1 MSLTIAFA
9 GKGSAGKT
17 TLLPSLLNT
26 AAELRPDERR
36 LVVDVDPHQ
45 SLTSILGHGGCTTVG
60 QLRSA
65 YERQL
70 LTGAALRQDETR
82 EAFLET
88 RMGQE
93 ALLTTPAYDFLAL
106 GRWEL
111 AGSQCTPNRVMARAL
126 DVMLRRYDLALLD
139 NEAGVEHIGR
149 YAGVPLDALVIVAT
163 PARLSLDVAGR
174 IWESATRLR
183 ESPRLGF
190 LLLNRV
196 REGDL
201 ARPHVLDAL
210 TLFDQAGV
218 HILGAVSEAGDEPH
232 TLPPDDP
239 WHQQLPAIWRKLL
252 TTARAAALIGALASA
267 KQPVLAYGSSKQN
280 DHGGQAHQ
288 PVSLLGSKM

>member
-1 MSLTIAFA
+1 MSVTIAFA

-26 AAELRPDERR
+26 AAALRPHERR

-45 SLTSILGHGGCTTVG
+45 SLTGILGHTGCLTVG
-60 QLRSA
+60 QLRST
-65 YERQL
+65 YERQI
-70 LTGAALRQDETR
+70 LTGAALRQEETR
-82 EAFLET
+82 EAFLEA

-106 GRWEL
+106 GQWEL

-126 DVMLRRYDLALLD
+126 AVMLARYDLALLD

-183 ESPRLGF
+183 EAPRLGF

-196 REGDL
+196 REGDM
-201 ARPHVLDAL
+201 ARPHVADAL

-218 HILGAVSEAGDEPH
+218 HFLGAVSEADDEPH
-232 TLPPDDP
+232 MLPAGDP
-239 WHQQLPAIWRKLL
+239 WHQQLAPLWSNLIAKTR
-252 TTARAAALIGALASA
+252 TAALISSMVAA
-267 KQPVLAYGSSKQN
+267 KRPVEAAGR
-280 DHGGQAHQ
+280 
-288 PVSLLGSKM
+288 

>member
-1 MSLTIAFA
+1 MSITIAFA

-26 AAELRPDERR
+26 ATELRPDERR

-45 SLTSILGHGGCTTVG
+45 SLTGILGHDGCMTVG
-60 QLRSA
+60 RLRSA

-70 LTGAALRQDETR
+70 LTGVELRQDETR
-82 EAFLET
+82 EAFLEA

-93 ALLTTPAYDFLAL
+93 ALLPTPGYDFLAL
-106 GRWEL
+106 GQWEL
-111 AGSQCTPNRVMARAL
+111 AGSQCTPNRVMTRAL
-126 DVMLRRYDLALLD
+126 AVMLGRYDLALLD

-149 YAGVPLDALVIVAT
+149 YASVPLDALVIVAT

-183 ESPRLGF
+183 ETPRLGV

-196 REGDL
+196 HPGDM

-210 TLFDQAGV
+210 ARFDQAGV
-218 HILGAVSEAGDEPH
+218 HLLGTVSEADDEPH
-232 TLPPDDP
+232 TLPADHP
-239 WHQQLPAIWRKLL
+239 WHQQLAPLWRTLL
-252 TTARAAALIGALASA
+252 TQVRATSLISSVRLNEHNRIASGGN
-267 KQPVLAYGSSKQN
+267 VSSITRQEMM
-280 DHGGQAHQ
+280 
-288 PVSLLGSKM
+288 S

>member
-1 MSLTIAFA
+1 MSVTIAFA
-9 GKGSAGKT
+9 GKGSSGKT
-17 TLLPSLLNT
+17 TLLPSLLT
-26 AAELRPDERR
+26 AAATARPDERR

-45 SLTSILGHGGCTTVG
+45 SLTGILGHDGCMTVG
-60 QLRSA
+60 RLRSA

-82 EAFLET
+82 EVFLEA

-93 ALLTTPAYDFLAL
+93 ALLTTPSYDFLAL
-106 GRWEL
+106 GQWEL

-126 DVMLRRYDLALLD
+126 AVTLGRYDLALLD

-183 ESPRLGF
+183 EAPRLGF

-196 REGDL
+196 RPGDL
-201 ARPHVLDAL
+201 ARPHVANAL
-210 TLFDQAGV
+210 SLFDQVG
-218 HILGAVSEAGDEPH
+218 IRYLGAISEADDEPH
-232 TLPPDDP
+232 TLAAGDA
-239 WHQQLPAIWRKLL
+239 WHQQLTPIWSKLL
-252 TTARAAALIGALASA
+252 TQTRAAALIGTMLRA
-267 KQPVLAYGSSKQN
+267 KS
-280 DHGGQAHQ
+280 
-288 PVSLLGSKM
+288 SLLAQGSQEAAITGG

>member
-1 MSLTIAFA
+1 MSVTIAFA

-26 AAELRPDERR
+26 AAALRPHERR

-45 SLTSILGHGGCTTVG
+45 SLTGILGHTGCLTVG

-70 LTGAALRQDETR
+70 LTGLELRQDETR
-82 EAFLET
+82 EAFLEA

-106 GRWEL
+106 GQWEL

-126 DVMLRRYDLALLD
+126 AVMLARYDLALLD

-183 ESPRLGF
+183 EAPRLGF

-201 ARPHVLDAL
+201 ARPHVADAL

-218 HILGAVSEAGDEPH
+218 HFLGAVSEADDEPH
-232 TLPPDDP
+232 MLAAGDP
-239 WHQQLPAIWRKLL
+239 WHQQLAPHWSSLIAKTR
-252 TTARAAALIGALASA
+252 TAALISSMVAA
-267 KQPVLAYGSSKQN
+267 KRPVEAAGR
-280 DHGGQAHQ
+280 
-288 PVSLLGSKM
+288 

>member
-1 MSLTIAFA
+1 MSITIAFA

-17 TLLPSLLNT
+17 TLLPSLLH
-26 AAELRPDERR
+26 AAVELRPDERR

-45 SLTSILGHGGCTTVG
+45 SLTGILGHDGCMTVG
-60 QLRSA
+60 RLRSA

-82 EAFLET
+82 EAFLDA

-106 GRWEL
+106 GQWEF

-126 DVMLRRYDLALLD
+126 AATLGRYDLALLD

-149 YAGVPLDALVIVAT
+149 YAAVPLDALVIVAT

-183 ESPRLGF
+183 KSPRLGF
-190 LLLNRV
+190 LVLNRV
-196 REGDL
+196 RGGDL

-210 TLFDQAGV
+210 TLFDLAGV
-218 HILGAVSEAGDEPH
+218 HFLGAVSEANDEPH
-232 TLPPDDP
+232 TLPASDL
-239 WHQQLPAIWRKLL
+239 WYKQLAPLWAKLL
-252 TTARAAALIGALASA
+252 TKTRAAALISSMAS
-267 KQPVLAYGSSKQN
+267 VLA
-280 DHGGQAHQ
+280 
-288 PVSLLGSKM
+288 